1 MGVQSLR
8 NMEDLSKVRMVF
20 TALFW
25 KLPAITHPSALFLG
39 SWTLPPMNSWAG
51 RDVRRD
57 VGGRSAFGQMF

>member
-8 NMEDLSKVRMVF
+8 NMEDLSKVRMIF

-25 KLPAITHPSALFLG
+25 KLPAITHPSVLFPG
-39 SWTLPPMNSWAG
+39 SWTLPPTNSWAG